1 MKIPGNSI
9 AQIKQYF
16 ESQLK
21 DIYTANEI
29 LALFRMAAAEING
42 WSMIQLHLEPNT
54 RVNESDLLLYSRFV
68 KRLRNQEPVQY
79 ILGSAWFCG
88 LEIGVKPGVLIPRP
102 ETEELV
108 NGFLEQLT
116 IDAPRVLDACTGSGC
131 IALAVKNYLP
141 KAEVFAC
148 DISKEALKIAQEN
161 SDKLA
166 LPIHLFEADLLGT
179 IPDNLPLFDFILSN
193 PPYIPQSERAN
204 MSAHVHEH
212 EPEMALFVPDTDAML
227 FYRNLARWGN
237 SNLKP
242 GGILL
247 AESHSAYTQEV
258 KQCWEEAGFVQIEIH
273 TDLQGLPRWLHAVKM

>member
-21 DIYTANEI
+21 DIYSVNEI
-29 LALFRMAAAEING
+29 LALFRMAASSING

-54 RVNESDLLLYSRFV
+54 RVNESDLLKYSRFV

-116 IDAPRVLDACTGSGC
+116 IDSPRVLDACTGSGC

-141 KAEVFAC
+141 KAEVYAC

-166 LPIHLFEADLLGT
+166 LPIHFFEADLLGT
-179 IPDNLPLFDFILSN
+179 VPENLAPFDFILSN
-193 PPYIPQSERAN
+193 PPYIPQSERAS

-237 SNLKP
+237 SILKP

-247 AESHSAYTQEV
+247 AESHSAFTQDV
-258 KQCWEEAGFVQIEIH
+258 KLCWEEAGFIQIEIH
-273 TDLQGLPRWLHAVKM
+273 TDLQGLPRWLQAVKI